1 MTRAGAS
8 TQPASFALATD
19 LGADRVIVY
28 RVDDESGQLSPH
40 DAGMIAV
47 APGAGPRHL
56 VFTPAGDALFVI
68 NELNSTI
75 AAYTWNAARGTLE
88 LLGDPVSTLPA
99 GFTGENM
106 TAEIA
111 VHPSGEFLY
120 GSNRG
125 HDSIAIF
132 RIGPNKHLT
141 RAGLH
146 STHGKTPRHFAI
158 DPTGAFL
165 IAANQ
170 DSDSLVVFRIDRDSG
185 LLLDTVA
192 RANVPS
198 PACVRF
204 NSRS

>member
-1 MTRAGAS
+1 
-8 TQPASFALATD
+8 
-19 LGADRVIVY
+19 
-28 RVDDESGQLSPH
+28 
-40 DAGMIAV
+40 
-47 APGAGPRHL
+47 
-56 VFTPAGDALFVI
+56 
-68 NELNSTI
+68 
-75 AAYTWNAARGTLE
+75 
-88 LLGDPVSTLPA
+88 VSTLPA
-99 GFTGENM
+99 DFTGENT
-106 TAEIA
+106 TAEVA
-111 VHPSGEFLY
+111 VHPNGEFLY